1 MSGENG
7 VGEDKKEV
15 KVLLAVIVKADGK
28 MEWQSQLDPFRL
40 NMLLDELKM
49 EVIALSKKKAQEQA
63 DELSGPVK
71 VKDETV
77 D

>member
-1 MSGENG
+1 MSDTNGSGE
-7 VGEDKKEV
+7 EKKEV

-49 EVIALSKKKAQEQA
+49 EVIQLSKKKAQEQA
-63 DELSGPVK
+63 DELSGPVE